1 LKQEV
6 FDLEPNLGII
16 IPVYNEGPNIKA
28 TIDDIERKVKT
39 PHRIYIVYDFEQ
51 DNTLPVVNQMRQ
63 SGMPIELLKNPVRG
77 VASAIKTGLRE
88 VPLEYL
94 LVSMA
99 DLSDDYSVVD
109 QMYKL
114 MDTGF
119 DIVCGSRYMKGGK
132 QIGGPLLKKTLSR
145 AAGVSLKYFTSIPVH
160 DVTNSFKLYR
170 KSVVDQI
177 EIESQSGFEIGM
189 EILVK
194 SHFSGKKVTEV
205 PSTWTDREE
214 GKSKFK
220 LFKWLPKYLRWYFYA
235 LKRNYFK

>member
-119 DIVCGSRYMKGGK
+119 DIVCGSR
-132 QIGGPLLKKTLSR
+132 
-145 AAGVSLKYFTSIPVH
+145 
-160 DVTNSFKLYR
+160 
-170 KSVVDQI
+170 
-177 EIESQSGFEIGM
+177 SGD
-189 EILVK
+189 LC
-194 SHFSGKKVTEV
+194 
-205 PSTWTDREE
+205 
-214 GKSKFK
+214 
-220 LFKWLPKYLRWYFYA
+220 
-235 LKRNYFK
+235 

>member
-1 LKQEV
+1 M
-6 FDLEPNLGII
+6 EPQLGII

-28 TIDDIERKVKT
+28 TIDDIEKKVKT
-39 PHRIYIVYDFEQ
+39 SHRIYIVYDFEQ
-51 DNTLPVVNQMRQ
+51 DNTLPIVTQMRQ

-145 AAGVSLKYFTSIPVH
+145 AAGVSLKYLTSLPVH

-205 PSTWTDREE
+205 PSTWTDREK

-220 LFKWLPKYLRWYFYA
+220 LFKWLPKYLKWYFYA
-235 LKRNYFK
+235 LKKNYFK

>member
-1 LKQEV
+1 
-6 FDLEPNLGII
+6 LEPQLGII

-28 TIDDIERKVKT
+28 TIDDIEKKVKT
-39 PHRIYIVYDFEQ
+39 SHRIYIVYDFEQ
-51 DNTLPVVNQMRQ
+51 DNTLPIVTQMRQ

-145 AAGVSLKYFTSIPVH
+145 AAGVSLKYLTSLPVH

-205 PSTWTDREE
+205 PSTWTDREK

-220 LFKWLPKYLRWYFYA
+220 LFKWLPKYLKWYFYA
-235 LKRNYFK
+235 LKKNYFK